1 VRVRTRVGLGM
12 VALAVWAFA
21 AAACNKATSPSSTT
35 SSGSTLPSTSTN
47 ACGAAGSLLSGES
60 SILYGTA
67 CNASIS
73 PVVVVTLRDAQGML
87 TGTCSGTV
95 IAPRAVLTAAHC
107 LSGTP
112 AVAIYT
118 GAGDTIPSASAIV
131 HPSYKSVSD
140 SASIDLGLVLVGQNL
155 TPTPLPL
162 LLSRDAKV
170 GEQAVI
176 VGWGQTET
184 DSRGVLRAG
193 TTSVSAVSAL
203 AIQAAYV
210 PSSGGS
216 GTCFGDSGGP
226 LLLSESG
233 VWAVAGVTSAFTGNS
248 CATGTNYFTNL
259 RNSSAISFITANVT
273 NLSQK

>member
-1 VRVRTRVGLGM
+1 MSLCWRRGRS
-12 VALAVWAFA
+12 AQRP
-21 AAACNKATSPSSTT
+21 CNKATSPSSTT
-35 SSGSTLPSTSTN
+35 PSGSTLPTTTTN
-47 ACGAAGSLLSGES
+47 ACSAAGSLVTGDA

-67 CNASIS
+67 CNAAIS
-73 PVVVVTLRDAQGML
+73 PVVVVTLRDAQGAL
-87 TGTCSGTV
+87 TGTCSGTI

-112 AVAIYT
+112 AVAVYT
-118 GAGDTIPSASAIV
+118 GAGDTIASTSAIV
-131 HPSYKSVSD
+131 HPSYKSVND
-140 SASIDLGLVLVGQNL
+140 AASIDLGLVLVGQNL
-155 TPTPLPL
+155 TPTPVPV

-184 DSRGVLRAG
+184 DARGILKAG
-193 TTSVSAVSAL
+193 TTSVSAVSSA
-203 AIQAAYV
+203 AIQAVYA

-248 CATGTNYFTNL
+248 CATGTNYFTNV
-259 RNSSAISFITANVT
+259 RNSSAMSFITSNVSS
-273 NLSQK
+273 LSQK